1 MKKILLTI
9 IISIFAIFITG
20 CAKPE
25 DQIFDID
32 KEKGIKKNFIF
43 IEKER
48 TDIDINKLDNY
59 QRSFVFK
66 NQMLIT
72 HLNLAAKETLKNNKT
87 DFIIIEESMNQLNGS
102 LPINTFA
109 GIKEYCLN
117 YELTKKELSYEK
129 KCKNINE
136 HIYNSSLEYIMVS
149 NPDYTMMSINANEI
163 LKELSEYKLTMEEIK
178 KYEKY

>member
-32 KEKGIKKNFIF
+32 KEKGNKKNFIF

-59 QRSFVFK
+59 QK
-66 NQMLIT
+66 
-72 HLNLAAKETLKNNKT
+72 
-87 DFIIIEESMNQLNGS
+87 G
-102 LPINTFA
+102 
-109 GIKEYCLN
+109 KEYLFYDTCQ
-117 YELTKKELSYEK
+117 S
-129 KCKNINE
+129 
-136 HIYNSSLEYIMVS
+136 IYIQQIYCFQ
-149 NPDYTMMSINANEI
+149 
-163 LKELSEYKLTMEEIK
+163 
-178 KYEKY
+178 

>member
-20 CAKPE
+20 CAKQQ

-32 KEKGIKKNFIF
+32 KEKGIKKNWYDVNDS
-43 IEKER
+43 EKKDGIDLTSLSR
-48 TDIDINKLDNY
+48 TQRLIIYPSEKL
-59 QRSFVFK
+59 RK
-66 NQMLIT
+66 TLKM
-72 HLNLAAKETLKNNKT
+72 AAEETLKNNKT

-117 YELTKKELSYEK
+117 DSLSKKELSYDK
-129 KCKNINE
+129 KCSALFDNF
-136 HIYNSSLEYIMVS
+136 YGGTTEYIMVS
-149 NPDYTMMSINANEI
+149 NPDYTMMSINAKEI
-163 LKELSEYKLTMEEIK
+163 LKELSEYKLTMEEIQ
-178 KYEKY
+178 KY